1 MIKKS
6 NTGNEMSISLV
17 KNPDILADLGK
28 ILSDN
33 NSECLLIGF
42 AAETESDEAKLQS
55 LALAKL
61 EAKGCDLIVANDVS
75 NGQVFDQDSTSVTLL
90 AKHQEPV
97 KATGSKRVV
106 SEVILDR
113 VLQIWNSK

>member
-1 MIKKS
+1 
-6 NTGNEMSISLV
+6 MSLSLV
-17 KNPDILADLGK
+17 KNPDILVDLSK
-28 ILSDN
+28 VLSEN
-33 NSECLLIGF
+33 NSDCLLIGF
-42 AAETESDEAKLQS
+42 AAETESDEGRLRS

-90 AKHQEPV
+90 GKHQEPV

-106 SEVILDR
+106 SDAILDR